1 MGDGFQF
8 LDIVLFAMV
17 AAFLVLR
24 LRSVLGKRTGHE
36 QPRQDPISQ
45 RNQEAETDG
54 NMVEL
59 PNRNHAA
66 DPMADLDPDDPLTA
80 GIADIRGAD
89 DSFDPGG
96 FADGARGAFEMIVQG
111 FAEGDRD
118 NLQMLLADD
127 VYENFE
133 AAIDER
139 EEAEETLESTIIGI
153 KSAEVIEAGLDG
165 KNAMVTVKF
174 VSEQV
179 NVTRDSEDRIIDGD
193 PNQVTEITDIW
204 TFSRD
209 TTSRDPNWKLVETR
223 SQN

>member
-1 MGDGFQF
+1 Y
-8 LDIVLFAMV
+8 
-17 AAFLVLR
+17 
-24 LRSVLGKRTGHE
+24 
-36 QPRQDPISQ
+36 DP
-45 RNQEAETDG
+45 T
-54 NMVEL
+54 
-59 PNRNHAA
+59 
-66 DPMADLDPDDPLTA
+66 ADLDPNDPLAT
-80 GIADIRGAD
+80 GIQEIRAADGT
-89 DSFDPGG
+89 FDPGG
-96 FADGARGAFEMIVQG
+96 FADGARSAFEMIVQG

-118 NLQMLLADD
+118 NLKMLLAND

-139 EEAEETLESTIIGI
+139 EEAGETLESTIIGI
-153 KSAEVIEAGLDG
+153 KSADVIEAGMDG
-165 KNAMVTVKF
+165 RKAMVTVKF